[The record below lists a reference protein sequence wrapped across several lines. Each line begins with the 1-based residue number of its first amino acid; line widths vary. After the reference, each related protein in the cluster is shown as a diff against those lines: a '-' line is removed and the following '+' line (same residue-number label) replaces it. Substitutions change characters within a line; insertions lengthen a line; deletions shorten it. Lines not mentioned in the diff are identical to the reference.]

1 MCMKKF
7 VLLCTLI
14 AILTGCSSAGS
25 ESMEKTTADKVI
37 RRLQVEGENSFL
49 LVLTTTNCYSCD
61 EYAKVVE
68 QLESEKQF
76 DIYYIDVDKEDSDKL
91 EELKITLGDIET
103 LPMTYYFDEGVLK
116 QENIK
121 KNYIELETY
130 REWLK
135 LLEIF

>member
-1 MCMKKF
+1 MKKF

-76 DIYYIDVDKEDSDKL
+76 DIYYIDVDKEDPDKL

-116 QENIK
+116 LENIK

>member
-76 DIYYIDVDKEDSDKL
+76 DIYYIDVDKEDPDKL

-116 QENIK
+116 LENIK